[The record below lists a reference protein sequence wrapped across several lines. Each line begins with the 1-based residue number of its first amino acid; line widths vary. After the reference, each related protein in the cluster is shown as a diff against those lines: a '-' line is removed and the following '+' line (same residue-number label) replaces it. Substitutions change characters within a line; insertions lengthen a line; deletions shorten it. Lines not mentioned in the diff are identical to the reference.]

1 MTRHAPKPRT
11 GMHTE
16 IATMLEGRTMS
27 AYSVATAKG
36 WPLHAVESCM
46 RSMARREELV
56 RLKCKPGQWARYR
69 VRGGV

>member
-1 MTRHAPKPRT
+1 
-11 GMHTE
+11 
-16 IATMLEGRTMS
+16 MLEGRTMS

-46 RSMARREELV
+46 RAMARREELV

-69 VRGGV
+69 VRGGA

>member
-1 MTRHAPKPRT
+1 
-11 GMHTE
+11 MHTD
-16 IATMLEGRTMS
+16 IAAMLEGRTMS
-27 AYSVATAKG
+27 AQDVHVAKG

-69 VRGGV
+69 ARKVSEEVC